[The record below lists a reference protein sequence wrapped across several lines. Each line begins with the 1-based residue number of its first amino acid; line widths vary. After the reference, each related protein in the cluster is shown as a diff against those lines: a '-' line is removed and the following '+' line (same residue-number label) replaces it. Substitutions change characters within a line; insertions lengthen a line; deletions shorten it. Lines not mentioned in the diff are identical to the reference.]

1 MAFATAAL
9 TLVVLTF
16 ALALLVDRTRVA
28 TIERLQA
35 SAPRIKRWGGVILAL
50 VGAWT
55 LLLGLFAEEFA
66 TLFPV

>member
-16 ALALLVDRTRVA
+16 SLALLVDRAREA
-28 TIERLQA
+28 TIERLRA
-35 SAPRIKRWGGVILAL
+35 SAPRIKRWGGVILVL
-50 VGAWT
+50 VGAWI